1 MGTRSVA
8 RRVLEG
14 TDDRLVAEYL
24 CPFCSK
30 YHKTLFGAVSCVVSH
45 DKVGRSM
52 SSEQLQSVS
61 EAMQRSYISGEPT
74 HHKIIPI
81 VLTDKRTGI
90 STEVMNPKEFHRY
103 LSISKPPVVGMAPGM
118 AWHMMRGAV
127 FGGILGSYGAIVFNT
142 PHETWGNTHLEVY
155 GVLILVGIYGSLL
168 RHWEQEGNVL
178 PVPLTGRNA
187 RVLFWLCY
195 IAMMVSLVFQEFA
208 GSKPV

>member
-45 DKVGRSM
+45 DKVGKSM

-74 HHKIIPI
+74 HHKTIPI
-81 VLTDKRTGI
+81 VLTDKITGI
-90 STEVMNPKEFHRY
+90 STEVLNPKEFHRY
-103 LSISKPPVVGMAPGM
+103 LSISKPPVSGMAPGM

-127 FGGILGSYGAIVFNT
+127 FGGILGSYGAVVFHT
-142 PHETWGNTHLEVY
+142 PHETWDNTHLEVF
-155 GVLILVGIYGSLL
+155 GALLLIGIYSSLL
-168 RHWEQEGNVL
+168 RHWEKEGHVL
-178 PVPLTGRNA
+178 PVPLTVRDA
-187 RVLFWLCY
+187 RVLYWLCL
-195 IAMMVSLVFQEFA
+195 AMLTASFIFQELA
-208 GSKPV
+208 GS